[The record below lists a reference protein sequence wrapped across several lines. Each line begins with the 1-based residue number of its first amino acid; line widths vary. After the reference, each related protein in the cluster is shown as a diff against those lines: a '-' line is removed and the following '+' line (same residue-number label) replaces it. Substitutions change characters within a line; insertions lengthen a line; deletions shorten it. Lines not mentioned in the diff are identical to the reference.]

1 MIPPI
6 LLFDFYITVIVL
18 DYNIYYFQHFVKINF
33 PFLIPFLSYFIFIC
47 ISFCIEY
54 HIFYNYY
61 MFYLMRIVQNIQF
74 NIIIDYLRITTSGIR
89 FN

>member
-6 LLFDFYITVIVL
+6 LLSDFYITVIVL
-18 DYNIYYFQHFVKINF
+18 DYNIYYFQYFVNINF
-33 PFLIPFLSYFIFIC
+33 PFLISFLSHFIFIC

-61 MFYLMRIVQNIQF
+61 MFYLIHIVQNIKF
-74 NIIIDYLRITTSGIR
+74 NITIDYLRITASGIR